1 MILDIL
7 RTFRFTLYN
16 DKTGKTITR
25 KSKGQTRMI
34 AFGYLAEKMKNASNY
49 TVLDVTSAV

>member
-16 DKTGKTITR
+16 TKTGKTITR
-25 KSKGQTRMI
+25 KAKGYTRLLAI
-34 AFGYLAEKMKNASNY
+34 GYLAEKMKNASNY
-49 TVLDVTSAV
+49 TVINVTSAV

>member
-1 MILDIL
+1 MILDII
-7 RTFRFTLYN
+7 RKFRFTLYN

-25 KSKGQTRMI
+25 TSKGETRLI
-34 AFGYLAEKMKNASNY
+34 AFGYLAERIKNPANY